1 MYMRNF
7 EFLILNFEFLCISL
21 QPNLD
26 VEGFG
31 LLATTKKMLNQQF
44 SYTTVN
50 LPYVNC
56 LNKKKLLKY
65 GFFIYIGVCV
75 GGSSR

>member
-1 MYMRNF
+1 MVVYKKNANF
-7 EFLILNFEFLCISL
+7 APVKI
-21 QPNLD
+21 D

-44 SYTTVN
+44 SYTTVS

-56 LNKKKLLKY
+56 LIKKNY
-65 GFFIYIGVCV
+65 
-75 GGSSR
+75 

>member
-1 MYMRNF
+1 MMLNMAENMVVCKKCINF
-7 EFLILNFEFLCISL
+7 APVKI
-21 QPNLD
+21 D

-44 SYTTVN
+44 SYMTVS

-56 LNKKKLLKY
+56 LITKNY
-65 GFFIYIGVCV
+65 
-75 GGSSR
+75 

>member
-1 MYMRNF
+1 MKNIFIGANVVVCKKYITFVPGKN
-7 EFLILNFEFLCISL
+7 
-21 QPNLD
+21 D

-44 SYTTVN
+44 SYTTVK

-56 LNKKKLLKY
+56 LTRKNY
-65 GFFIYIGVCV
+65 
-75 GGSSR
+75 

>member
-1 MYMRNF
+1 MN
-7 EFLILNFEFLCISL
+7 LIRYLCTRK
-21 QPNLD
+21 ND

-44 SYTTVN
+44 SYTTVK

-65 GFFIYIGVCV
+65 GFFIYIGVCI
-75 GGSSR
+75 GGSPR